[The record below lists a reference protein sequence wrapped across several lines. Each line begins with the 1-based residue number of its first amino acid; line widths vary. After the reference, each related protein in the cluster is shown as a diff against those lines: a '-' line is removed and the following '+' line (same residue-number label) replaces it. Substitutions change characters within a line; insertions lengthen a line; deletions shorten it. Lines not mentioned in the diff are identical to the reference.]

1 MKNKTNV
8 TSMSKSEEF
17 EKDLKN
23 LLLKYDA
30 EINLAED
37 DQEYGYSSKMIVHF
51 NYDQEL
57 FKKTGWGV
65 SEEIDLGNWV
75 WGESI

>member
-1 MKNKTNV
+1 
-8 TSMSKSEEF
+8 
-17 EKDLKN
+17 
-23 LLLKYDA
+23 
-30 EINLAED
+30 
-37 DQEYGYSSKMIVHF
+37 MIVHF

-65 SEEIDLGNWV
+65 SEELDLGNWV